1 MEESIIESK
10 IAERICISKEY
21 TNEQYESEKIKL
33 IRKSINDIF
42 EDLYLELEKCWE
54 REVLSFHNGDLVYY
68 PEINVMLERQNPPKF
83 RLERVSINLPR
94 NIQPKLLTE
103 IGEKSEFLDFNEAVK
118 IFAEY
123 SNQIYSFKQIF
134 CKSGEK
140 MGCMI
145 KESKDK
151 YYFREIRQSNY
162 ITGLSFAN
170 DVISSARVPRCS
182 HPDTNITKLEFALKY
197 QIDISELEGKCAQIY
212 VQLGELQRNKYIV
225 IEHGKISLT
234 KEGEKAAVSGKIK
247 GININDICEKAQKNN
262 SLNVKNVSLKG
273 KSVEEKKLYLADY
286 LKCDKY
292 RANIGEYDL
301 KRLEDPN
308 MGHWELWEGNEMPNA
323 VSVSAEDRVIARNP
337 AADIQED
344 SIVGID
350 FGTKSTV
357 VVYQDR
363 SGNIKPMP
371 VGCGDIR
378 KELSSEDFE
387 NPTVMQF
394 INLEKFIGSYN
405 EKAGRPYTKWN
416 DLIVSHAANES
427 MKDTTIRS
435 DEFYS
440 YMQIMMCGTNL
451 FLH

>member
-21 TNEQYESEKIKL
+21 ANEQYESEKIKL

-42 EDLYLELEKCWE
+42 EDLYLELENCWE
-54 REVLSFHNGDLVYY
+54 REVLSFRNGDLIYY
-68 PEINVMLERQNPPKF
+68 PGMNVMLERKKVQKF
-83 RLERVSINLPR
+83 MLGKLGINLSGD
-94 NIQPKLLTE
+94 IQLELLTE
-103 IGEKSEFLDFNEAVK
+103 IGEKFKSLFYNEVK
-118 IFAEY
+118 EIF
-123 SNQIYSFKQIF
+123 SDYSFKI
-134 CKSGEK
+134 E
-140 MGCMI
+140 
-145 KESKDK
+145 
-151 YYFREIRQSNY
+151 N
-162 ITGLSFAN
+162 
-170 DVISSARVPRCS
+170 
-182 HPDTNITKLEFALKY
+182 NITKLELALKY
-197 QIDISELEGKCAQIY
+197 QIDISELKGKCAQIY

-234 KEGEKAAVSGKIK
+234 KEGEKAVVSGKIK
-247 GININDICEKAQKNN
+247 GININDISEKAQKNN

-308 MGHWELWEGNEMPNA
+308 MGHWELWEGNEMPNV

-363 SGNIKPMP
+363 SGNIKP
-371 VGCGDIR
+371 
-378 KELSSEDFE
+378 
-387 NPTVMQF
+387 
-394 INLEKFIGSYN
+394 
-405 EKAGRPYTKWN
+405 
-416 DLIVSHAANES
+416 
-427 MKDTTIRS
+427 
-435 DEFYS
+435 
-440 YMQIMMCGTNL
+440 
-451 FLH
+451 

>member
-1 MEESIIESK
+1 M
-10 IAERICISKEY
+10 
-21 TNEQYESEKIKL
+21 
-33 IRKSINDIF
+33 
-42 EDLYLELEKCWE
+42 ELENCWK

-83 RLERVSINLPR
+83 RLERVSINLPK

-145 KESKDK
+145 KTSKDK
-151 YYFREIRQSNY
+151 YCFREIRQSNY
-162 ITGLSFAN
+162 IIGSFAN

-247 GININDICEKAQKNN
+247 GININL
-262 SLNVKNVSLKG
+262 SL
-273 KSVEEKKLYLADY
+273 
-286 LKCDKY
+286 
-292 RANIGEYDL
+292 I
-301 KRLEDPN
+301 
-308 MGHWELWEGNEMPNA
+308 H
-323 VSVSAEDRVIARNP
+323 I
-337 AADIQED
+337 
-344 SIVGID
+344 
-350 FGTKSTV
+350 
-357 VVYQDR
+357 
-363 SGNIKPMP
+363 
-371 VGCGDIR
+371 
-378 KELSSEDFE
+378 
-387 NPTVMQF
+387 
-394 INLEKFIGSYN
+394 
-405 EKAGRPYTKWN
+405 
-416 DLIVSHAANES
+416 
-427 MKDTTIRS
+427 
-435 DEFYS
+435 
-440 YMQIMMCGTNL
+440 
-451 FLH
+451 